1 MHEVVQDL
9 GHLMD
14 RSFGSFVVFDALL
27 CCSLS
32 LGRVCLA
39 NYLGGGSNA
48 FGKDDL
54 VIKCSRTGII
64 VQMVTSFKWE
74 KTKIGTWR
82 QSWLSKIM
90 ACYGTTQK

>member
-14 RSFGSFVVFDALL
+14 RLVSFGSFVVFEASP

-39 NYLGGGSNA
+39 NYLGGGSNV
-48 FGKDDL
+48 FGKNDL

-64 VQMVTSFKWE
+64 VQMVTSFKWQ

-82 QSWLSKIM
+82 QSWL
-90 ACYGTTQK
+90 GNG